1 MRKAASFSSPWGPLS
16 QTLCYN
22 REPAWMGQCEG
33 PTSSPCRHSPAP
45 VLGPSVPG
53 AGSGPWGHGAG
64 GAPSPEAVSAPSH
77 CWLEGPEPKALET
90 AVHQGEGAAAGAQ
103 RWCSRLSHIEM
114 PPKKRC
120 FLQVM
125 GFPYQ
130 RARSDVV
137 LGVPVRETW
146 LCPERSPS
154 APSPP
159 ACPWPPGSMRA
170 TTLHFQRFPRNS
182 SFLHQAA
189 FCCHGALGRPPWCCM
204 DAEEELGGQR

>member
-1 MRKAASFSSPWGPLS
+1 MRKAASFSSPCGPLS

-33 PTSSPCRHSPAP
+33 HSPAP

-64 GAPSPEAVSAPSH
+64 GAPSPKAVSAPWH
-77 CWLEGPEPKALET
+77 CWLKGPEPKGLET
-90 AVHQGEGAAAGAQ
+90 AVHRGEGAHAHLIL
-103 RWCSRLSHIEM
+103 RC
-114 PPKKRC
+114 PKKRC

-137 LGVPVRETW
+137 LGVPARKIW

-159 ACPWPPGSMRA
+159 ARRAPWELHLSISRGFQEIRPSSTKLLSAAVGPWGDPPG
-170 TTLHFQRFPRNS
+170 
-182 SFLHQAA
+182 AA
-189 FCCHGALGRPPWCCM
+189 WMLRRSRGTAVTAP
-204 DAEEELGGQR
+204 